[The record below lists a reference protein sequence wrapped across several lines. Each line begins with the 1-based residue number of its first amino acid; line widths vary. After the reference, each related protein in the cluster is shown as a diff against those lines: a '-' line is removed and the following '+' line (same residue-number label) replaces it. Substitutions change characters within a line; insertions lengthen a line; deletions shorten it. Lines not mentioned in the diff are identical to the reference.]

1 VGRGRLIAIGG
12 AAGLVLIVAAASA
25 WLGLDG
31 PAPRED
37 VMRWLTLLGGSTASL
52 VAAGLLVCRL
62 PRRQAVVAILA
73 GAVVLRA
80 AALAAP
86 VSLSDDIERY
96 VWDGAVLANGM
107 DPYAH
112 YPRDLVGDGP
122 GLDAARLE
130 RLNSPG
136 FYTIY
141 PPLAQAAFGAAALA
155 EPLVDAT
162 LALRVIFAA
171 FDVLAV
177 WALLGLL
184 RRLGRHP
191 GWALLYAW
199 CPLVYWEIA
208 AGGHTEALMIPPL
221 LLGVGAALDGR
232 ATRAAVFVALAASA
246 KLTALV
252 AAPLIVIH
260 LAHRVGLGRALGA
273 LALGAAAFALGF
285 APFAS
290 ETLIGHLRESA
301 MLFSG
306 RFSFNAPVYYA
317 LLDSMVYVEGFTP
330 DVDWIVMP
338 ALAAA
343 TLLWLALMTFVQ
355 DGSRTRFVAALA
367 FSLFGLMLLARVA
380 HPWYLLPALALGV
393 AARSPTVCLA
403 SVLLPLSYLRYEP
416 FDREEPLVLALQFVP
431 IFVAL
436 LAEGAVRLFGA
447 PEPAPAAAPVDPGA
461 ASDPSRTPD
470 ASCSLSPTGGA

>member
-1 VGRGRLIAIGG
+1 VGRGRLIRIGS
-12 AAGLVLIVAAASA
+12 AALLVLAVAAASA
-25 WLGLDG
+25 WLGLEG
-31 PAPRED
+31 PAPRDD
-37 VMRWLTLLGGSTASL
+37 VMRWLTLLGGSTSAL
-52 VAAGLLVCRL
+52 VAAGLLVSSL
-62 PRRQAVVAILA
+62 PRREAVIAILA

-80 AALAAP
+80 GALAAP

-112 YPRDLVGDGP
+112 YPEDLVGAGP
-122 GLDAARLE
+122 GLDEARLE
-130 RLNSPG
+130 RLNSPRY
-136 FYTIY
+136 YTIY
-141 PPLAQAAFGAAALA
+141 PPLAQAAFGAAALT
-155 EPLVDAT
+155 EPTLDGA

-184 RRLGRHP
+184 ARLRRAP

-199 CPLVYWEIA
+199 CPLVYWEVA
-208 AGGHTEALMIPPL
+208 AGGHTEALMTPLL
-221 LLGVGAALDGR
+221 LLGVNAALDGE
-232 ATRAAVFVALAASA
+232 APKAAVFVALAASA

-252 AAPLIVIH
+252 AGPLIVIY
-260 LAHRVGLGRALGA
+260 LAHRVGLGRALA
-273 LALGAAAFALGF
+273 SLALGAAAFALGF

-290 ETLIGHLRESA
+290 ETLIPHLRESA

-317 LLDSMVYVEGFTP
+317 LRDSMGYVEGLRP
-330 DVDWIVMP
+330 DVDWMVMP

-343 TLLWLALMTFVQ
+343 TLLWLALMAFVQ
-355 DGSRTRFVAALA
+355 DGSRRRFVAGLA
-367 FSLFGLMLLARVA
+367 FSFLGLLLLARVA

-393 AARSPTVCLA
+393 AARSPTLALA

-416 FDREEPLVLALQFVP
+416 FDREEPMVLALQFVP
-431 IFVAL
+431 ILITL
-436 LAEGAVRLFGA
+436 LVEGAVRLLARSPATTRVDA
-447 PEPAPAAAPVDPGA
+447 PDAE
-461 ASDPSRTPD
+461 ASRPRG
-470 ASCSLSPTGGA
+470 ASCSVSATEGA